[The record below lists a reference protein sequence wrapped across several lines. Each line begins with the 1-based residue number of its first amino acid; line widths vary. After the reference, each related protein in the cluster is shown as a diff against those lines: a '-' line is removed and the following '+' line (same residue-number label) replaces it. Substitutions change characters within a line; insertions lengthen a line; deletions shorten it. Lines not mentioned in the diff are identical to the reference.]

1 MKFQNPSLNFFE
13 RTDERTDAHT
23 DKPKAICSPFF
34 QSWGHNYIIGEKG
47 IFILES
53 RYENPRFCIH
63 AKQIVTDQ
71 LQVPATL
78 REVPIYVK
86 SLL

>member
-1 MKFQNPSLNFFE
+1 MVYNQKLTNANI
-13 RTDERTDAHT
+13 
-23 DKPKAICSPFF
+23 KKI
-34 QSWGHNYIIGEKG
+34 YIIGEKG

-71 LQVPATL
+71 LHVNQRL
-78 REVPIYVK
+78 
-86 SLL
+86 